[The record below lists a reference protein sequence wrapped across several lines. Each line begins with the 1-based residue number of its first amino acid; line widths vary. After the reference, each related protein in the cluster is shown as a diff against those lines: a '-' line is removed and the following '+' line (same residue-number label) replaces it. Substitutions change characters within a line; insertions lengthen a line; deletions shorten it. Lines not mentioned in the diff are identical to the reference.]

1 MQYPLAFVFLH
12 TFIRA
17 KHMTSRQSL
26 VFLFSALL
34 LTLAGRLL
42 PHPSNFTPIMAISLA
57 TGVLLERRFLAILAG
72 FLLMLAGDLASWQ
85 VINSNIPFNDYF
97 LSPGIL
103 FVYAPVMLV
112 VLAATYIKPTK
123 PSHWLFSGFGA
134 GMLFW
139 IVSNFGTWLSGGLYP
154 MTKEG
159 LLGCYYAALPFLGNQ
174 LAADAMYSLAIFY
187 AWRLASRSISLQHS

>member
-1 MQYPLAFVFLH
+1 
-12 TFIRA
+12 
-17 KHMTSRQSL
+17 MTSRQSL
-26 VFLFSALL
+26 VFLTTALL

-57 TGVLLERRFLAILAG
+57 TGVLIQHRVLAMLAG
-72 FLLMLAGDLASWQ
+72 FVLMLAGDLAAWQ
-85 VINSNIPFNDYF
+85 LLNNNIPFNDYF

-103 FVYAPVMLV
+103 FVYAPVVLV
-112 VLAATYIKPTK
+112 VLAASYLKPTK
-123 PSHWLFSGFGA
+123 STHWLLSGFGA
-134 GMLFW
+134 GLLFW